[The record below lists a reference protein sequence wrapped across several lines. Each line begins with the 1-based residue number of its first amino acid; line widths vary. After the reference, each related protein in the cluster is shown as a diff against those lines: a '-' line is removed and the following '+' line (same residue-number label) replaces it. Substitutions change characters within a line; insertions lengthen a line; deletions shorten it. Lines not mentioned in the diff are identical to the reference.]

1 MHRQGGSAMIVRKF
15 LDWMETA
22 PAGRR
27 AEAAHALARAYLYST
42 VDEET
47 HSGMEAAMTLLLD
60 DPAPQVRFAL
70 CDALGSSPDAPRHVI
85 SALVNGQ
92 LDIAETVLARS
103 PVFIDAELVDIV
115 ATADGSL
122 QMAIASRPSVSGAV
136 AGALAE
142 VGVRESCRVLVA
154 RQNAMLPPSVLRRIA
169 QRFGDE
175 PSMRDLLL
183 RRAELPA
190 DVHQL
195 LVRQLGDA
203 LAGLVVQKGYISP
216 ERARRVRRDAC
227 DRATVAIASRSG
239 RSSMPALVEHLRL
252 TGQLTTEILLR
263 SVCSGQV
270 ALFEAALVNLTRTP
284 EGRVAR
290 LVRRGGNNAAFRA
303 VYTKAG
309 LPASVLAAFAAALD
323 AWRRL
328 AGDERR
334 DRYSSTMRIINA
346 VMERYARDTDGNM
359 TEMAAILRRFAADQA
374 RDAAR
379 DHARLPPPAAA
390 AA

>member
-1 MHRQGGSAMIVRKF
+1 MIVRKF
-15 LDWMETA
+15 LEWMETA

-85 SALVNGQ
+85 AALANDQ
-92 LDIAETVLARS
+92 PDIAETVLARS
-103 PVFIDAELVDIV
+103 PVFIDAELVDII
-115 ATADGSL
+115 ATSDGKL
-122 QMAIASRPSVSGAV
+122 QMAVASRPVVSGAV

-142 VGVRESCRVLVA
+142 VGGRDACRALVT
-154 RQNAMLPPSVLRRIA
+154 RQNALLPPSALRRIA

-183 RRAELPA
+183 GRTELPA

-203 LAGLVVQKGYISP
+203 LAGLVVQKGFTTP
-216 ERARRVRRDAC
+216 ERARRVRREAC
-227 DRATVAIASRSG
+227 DRATIAIASRCG
-239 RSSMPALVEHLRL
+239 RSSIPALVEHLRL
-252 TGQLTTEILLR
+252 TGQLTTEFLLR
-263 SVCSGQV
+263 AVCSGQV

-284 EGRVAR
+284 EARVAS
-290 LVRRGGNNAAFRA
+290 LVRGGRNNAAFRA
-303 VYTKAG
+303 VYARAG
-309 LPASVLAAFAAALD
+309 LPASALAAFAAALD

-328 AGDERR
+328 AGEERR
-334 DRYSSTMRIINA
+334 DRYSSTMRIINT
-346 VMERYARDTDGNM
+346 VMERYAQDTGGNM
-359 TEMAAILRRFAADQA
+359 TEMASILRRFAADQA

-379 DHARLPPPAAA
+379 DHARLPAPTAAA
-390 AA
+390 A